1 MKAWVLLICC
11 MLAGCVIPSRHQPV
25 SPSSARITFDTIV
38 LDENREPHGWYSAI
52 RIIVRDGHVYAETTQ
67 DRRPLAF
74 FSYTPEQIIQAVVD
88 LHEWSTRPGITV
100 CYKVNRIQYHYSVAG
115 YSVSGLTGYHHIRE
129 LPESVQGLYR
139 AALDQA
145 VLDMVSRRK
154 SPNKA
159 RDGDEE

>member
-1 MKAWVLLICC
+1 MDKKQE
-11 MLAGCVIPSRHQPV
+11 PS
-25 SPSSARITFDTIV
+25 
-38 LDENREPHGWYSAI
+38 GWWSAI

-100 CYKVNRIQYHYSVAG
+100 CYKVNRIQYHYSLAG
-115 YSVSGLTGYHHIRE
+115 YSVGGLTGYRHIRE

-139 AALDQA
+139 AALDQT
-145 VLDMVSRRK
+145 VLEMVSTRK
-154 SPNKA
+154 SRNKA
-159 RDGDEE
+159 RGCDENSAAGLGVGGTVPK